1 MTLPTGAHG
10 NTYGGN
16 PLACAAALATIDV
29 LENGGIQNAE
39 IQGDYLLEKL
49 RQMADRHP
57 SIGEV
62 RGIGLMIG
70 VEFVKNQATREEPR
84 RICATASKR

>member
-1 MTLPTGAHG
+1 MTMPAGAHG

-39 IQGDYLLEKL
+39 MQGDYMLKAGS
-49 RQMADRHP
+49 RRWP
-57 SIGEV
+57 SGTPAW
-62 RGIGLMIG
+62 
-70 VEFVKNQATREEPR
+70 AT
-84 RICATASKR
+84 CAALV